1 MQVVLLQKMNTME
14 VTISKGQHATIF
26 TLKGRLDSNTAPQF
40 EKQLQDFLVSP
51 KSHLVFDFDNLE
63 YISSAGLRVIL
74 NTAKAYS
81 SGPYHFAAC
90 AMQEHVQEVFEIS
103 GFDSFIAIHRSV
115 DESLSAL
122 DKDQESKSEA

>member
-1 MQVVLLQKMNTME
+1 ME
-14 VTISKGQHATIF
+14 LTISKEQHATIF

-40 EKQLQDFLVSP
+40 EKQLQDFLLSP
-51 KSHLVFDFDNLE
+51 SSHLVFDCDDLE

-81 SGPYHFAAC
+81 VGPYRFAAC
-90 AMQEHVQEVFEIS
+90 AMQEHVLEVFEIS
-103 GFDSFIAIHRSV
+103 GFDSFITIHHTV

-122 DKDQESKSEA
+122 NEG